1 MTVRPLLVLRLAT
14 RNLRRQARRTTL
26 TAAAMIVGGAL
37 LIFSLALGDGA
48 HEEWI
53 KAGVRMGTGH
63 IAIQHPG
70 YQSGRRI
77 EDRLHQQARV
87 AAESALA
94 LPSVARHV
102 VTAVPRL
109 SVGGLASSA
118 AAARP
123 AEIMGVDPT
132 TEARFSILDERVARG
147 RYLEPGDRLAAY
159 VGAGLAESLELELES
174 RLVLTAQDADGEIS
188 GQLVR
193 VVGIFRSG
201 IPEIDQSIVH
211 IPLSTAQSW
220 LQADGDVTTIAVL
233 LESSR
238 LVRRI
243 TRILERQMEARAGSA
258 AVSVLGWP
266 EAMPEL
272 YAGVRLD
279 DFGNYMFQGILFA
292 IIALGIVNTI
302 LMSVLHRRREFGLLQ
317 ALGLAPEHTGGLV
330 VVEGLVLTAV
340 SGVIGIGL
348 GLFITWFFW
357 RQGLDMSF
365 AWSQD
370 VTFSGVI
377 IDPVIVPVF
386 RVARII
392 QGLLFIG
399 LVGVLASLYP
409 AYRATRIDVAE
420 AMKFER

>member
-1 MTVRPLLVLRLAT
+1 MIARPALVLRLAT
-14 RNLRRQARRTTL
+14 RNLRRQTRRTTL
-26 TAAAMIVGGAL
+26 TATAMIVGGAL
-37 LIFSLALGDGA
+37 LIFSLAVGDGT
-48 HEEWI
+48 HEQWI
-53 KAGVRMGTGH
+53 RSGVRMGTGH

-77 EDRLHQQARV
+77 EDRLHQRVRV

-94 LPSVARHV
+94 RPRVAQEV
-102 VTAVPRL
+102 ITVAPRL

-118 AAARP
+118 ASARP
-123 AEIMGVDPT
+123 AEIMGVDPAM
-132 TEARFSILDERVARG
+132 EAEFSILDERVTEG
-147 RYLEPGDRLAAY
+147 RYLQPGDRLAAY
-159 VGAGLAESLELELES
+159 VGAGLAESLELELGS
-174 RLVLTAQDADGEIS
+174 RLVLTAQDARDEIS

-193 VVGIFRSG
+193 VAGIFRSG
-201 IPEIDQSIVH
+201 IPEVDQSIVH
-211 IPLSTAQSW
+211 IPISTAQSW

-238 LVRRI
+238 LVPRVAR
-243 TRILERQMEARAGSA
+243 TLERELDARVDSA

-317 ALGLAPEHTGGLV
+317 ALGLSPEHTGGLV
-330 VVEGLVLTAV
+330 VVEGLVLTAAA
-340 SGVIGIGL
+340 GVIGIGL

-357 RQGLDMSF
+357 REGLDMSF

-370 VTFSGVI
+370 FTISGVI
-377 IDPVIVPVF
+377 IDPVIVPLF
-386 RVARII
+386 RVVRVI
-392 QGLLFIG
+392 QGLIFIG
-399 LVGVLASLYP
+399 VVGALASLYP